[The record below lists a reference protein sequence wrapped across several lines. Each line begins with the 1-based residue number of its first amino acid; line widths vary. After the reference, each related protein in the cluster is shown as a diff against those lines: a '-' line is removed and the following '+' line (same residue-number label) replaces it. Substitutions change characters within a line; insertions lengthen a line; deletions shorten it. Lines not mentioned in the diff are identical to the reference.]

1 MNVEISRVDYT
12 NAAECKELLTLLDN
26 YARDPM
32 GGGAPLSEYSKSNL
46 ASSLALTPGAAS
58 WLARIDS
65 KAVGFSNC
73 FQGFSTFACK
83 PVLNI
88 HDIAV
93 DADYRGRGIAHALLG
108 AITEHARDIECCKIT
123 LEVLVGNPKAKSVY
137 RDVGFNPAAMKDEH
151 GPYEFWDKPLR

>member
-1 MNVEISRVDYT
+1 MDY
-12 NAAECKELLTLLDN
+12 AHASECAELLTLLDN

-32 GGGAPLSEYSKSNL
+32 GGGAPLNEYSKSNL
-46 ASSLALTPGAAS
+46 ASSLATIPGALS
-58 WLARIDS
+58 LLARIDG

-93 DADYRGRGIAHALLG
+93 EPAYRGRGIAHALLD
-108 AITEHARDIECCKIT
+108 AIAEHARDLGCCKIT
-123 LEVLVGNPKAKSVY
+123 LEVLVGNAKAKNVY
-137 RDVGFNPAAMKDEH
+137 TDAGFNPAAMKEQH
-151 GPYEFWDKPLR
+151 GPYEFWDKPLK